1 MGFHFAERVV
11 VTMSSCGLRCSR
23 GCLSLAETQLPFSS
37 KKQCAGKAAGLELNK
52 DPDFNFGSNV
62 LADGVFRATNQ
73 G

>member
-1 MGFHFAERVV
+1 
-11 VTMSSCGLRCSR
+11 MSSRGLRCSH
-23 GCLSLAETQLPFSS
+23 GCLSLAETQVPFSS

-62 LADGVFRATNQ
+62 PADGVFRATNQ